1 MPLFEICKYLSQKT
15 DDAIMIGDSVTDLNA
30 GHRANMPV
38 VLVEYGYT
46 DNKDIY
52 NDADLVINNFSQL
65 KDLFT

>member
-1 MPLFEICKYLSQKT
+1 
-15 DDAIMIGDSVTDLNA
+15 MIGDSVTDLNA

>member
-1 MPLFEICKYLSQKT
+1 MPLFEICIYLNQNT
-15 DDAIMIGDSVTDLNA
+15 DDGIFIGDSVTDLNA

>member
-1 MPLFEICKYLSQKT
+1 MQDTELICQLFYL
-15 DDAIMIGDSVTDLNA
+15 
-30 GHRANMPV
+30 
-38 VLVEYGYT
+38 EYGYT